1 MAASSSEVFDA
12 NLTIG
17 ESRNVQ
23 LARSSVLSISAAA
36 RSQAGIDAAYTFRV
50 VDERAWPKRADT
62 TGRATPD
69 ASICVATK

>member
-23 LARSSVLSISAAA
+23 LARISVLSVSAAA
-36 RSQAGIDAAYTFRV
+36 RSHAGIDAAYTFKV
-50 VDERAWPKRADT
+50 VDERA
-62 TGRATPD
+62 
-69 ASICVATK
+69 

>member
-23 LARSSVLSISAAA
+23 PARISVLSVSAAA
-36 RSQAGIDAAYTFRV
+36 RAHAGIDAAYTFKV
-50 VDERAWPKRADT
+50 VDERA
-62 TGRATPD
+62 
-69 ASICVATK
+69 